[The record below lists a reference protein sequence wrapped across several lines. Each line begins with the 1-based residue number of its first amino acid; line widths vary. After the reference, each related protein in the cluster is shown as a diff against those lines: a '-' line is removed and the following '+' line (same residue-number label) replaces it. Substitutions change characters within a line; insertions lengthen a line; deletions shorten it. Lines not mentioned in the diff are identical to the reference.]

1 MELLS
6 NMNVFIIN
14 QIHVDVL
21 SQMKN
26 KYKKKTPNPR
36 HFTLQSDN
44 YDCTRLLKLMTSRHI
59 KMLSVA

>member
-6 NMNVFIIN
+6 NTNVFIIN

-26 KYKKKTPNPR
+26 KYKKKKKNHDISLCSPIITIVQGN
-36 HFTLQSDN
+36 SN
-44 YDCTRLLKLMTSRHI
+44 
-59 KMLSVA
+59 